1 MTPVLDEKT
10 DKGGGGGGGEGVSL
24 LFGGVDVVQG
34 TSVYPGRVHGPP
46 LRLRL
51 LLQVILQDGLFAI
64 CKTRKHSRP
73 DRRLEAPRAHRRQHG
88 R

>member
-1 MTPVLDEKT
+1 MKRVTPVLDEKT
-10 DKGGGGGGGEGVSL
+10 DKGCGAGGGEGVSL

-64 CKTRKHSRP
+64 CKTRKHNCS
-73 DRRLEAPRAHRRQHG
+73 DHRVIPQVG
-88 R
+88 